1 MKRRLALTLFIS
13 LVLPMVSPTP
23 ASALDFQKMMKDYV
37 DKNVLKKG
45 GGGAQAATLNNLA
58 VQQSRLENEIQ
69 AGIQSGKLTTT
80 EATELTNELNTIK
93 QSATQAMADGTLN
106 DPEVVSM
113 VHAMEALGTKI
124 QNYTG
129 NASTTA
135 PGSATV
141 PASTSVATPAA
152 TAVSTPSSTPA
163 PISVAPGTPPVPI
176 SGNVL
181 YQRIANG
188 LAAGRINRTQANDL
202 FKMENRIHDLES
214 QLRSQSGSNFDRHRM
229 MYNELEQLSRSIDT
243 TLGGK

>member
-1 MKRRLALTLFIS
+1 MKRRLAATLFIS
-13 LVLPMVSPTP
+13 LVLPMVSPLP

-58 VQQSRLENEIQ
+58 VQQSRLENDIQ
-69 AGIQSGKLTTT
+69 AGIQSGKLTSG
-80 EATELTNELNTIK
+80 EATELTNELNAIK

-124 QNYTG
+124 QNYT
-129 NASTTA
+129 NNTSTTA

-152 TAVSTPSSTPA
+152 TAVTTPA
-163 PISVAPGTPPVPI
+163 ATSVAPGTPPVPI
-176 SGNVL
+176 AGNVL

-214 QLRSQSGSNFDRHRM
+214 QLRSQSGSNFDRHRI

>member
-1 MKRRLALTLFIS
+1 MKRRLAATLVIS
-13 LVLPMVSPTP
+13 LILPMVSPLP

-58 VQQSRLENEIQ
+58 VQQSRLENDIQ

-80 EATELTNELNTIK
+80 EATELTNELNAIK
-93 QSATQAMADGTLN
+93 QSATQAMADGTLH

-113 VHAMEALGTKI
+113 VQAMEALGTKI
-124 QNYTG
+124 QNYT
-129 NASTTA
+129 NNTSTTT

-152 TAVSTPSSTPA
+152 TPVTTPA
-163 PISVAPGTPPVPI
+163 ATSIAPGTPPVPI
-176 SGNVL
+176 AGNVL

-214 QLRSQSGSNFDRHRM
+214 QLRSQSGSNFDRHRI

>member
-1 MKRRLALTLFIS
+1 MKRRLAATLVIS

-58 VQQSRLENEIQ
+58 VQQSRLENDIQ
-69 AGIQSGKLTTT
+69 TGIQTGKLTTT
-80 EATELTNELNTIK
+80 EATELTNDLNAIK

-124 QNYTG
+124 QNYT
-129 NASTTA
+129 NNTSTTT

-141 PASTSVATPAA
+141 PASTPVPTPAA
-152 TAVSTPSSTPA
+152 TTTTTPVSTPAAT
-163 PISVAPGTPPVPI
+163 SVAPGTPPVPI
-176 SGNVL
+176 TGNVL

>member
-1 MKRRLALTLFIS
+1 MKRRLAATLVIS

-58 VQQSRLENEIQ
+58 VQQSRLENDIQ
-69 AGIQSGKLTTT
+69 TGIQTGKLTTT
-80 EATELTNELNTIK
+80 EATELTNDLNAIK

-113 VHAMEALGTKI
+113 VHAMEALETKI
-124 QNYTG
+124 QSYT
-129 NASTTA
+129 NNTSTTT

-141 PASTSVATPAA
+141 PASTPAATTVSTPVSTPAA
-152 TAVSTPSSTPA
+152 T
-163 PISVAPGTPPVPI
+163 SVAPGTPPVPI
-176 SGNVL
+176 TGNVL

>member
-1 MKRRLALTLFIS
+1 MKRRLAATLFIS
-13 LVLPMVSPTP
+13 LVLPMVSPLP

-58 VQQSRLENEIQ
+58 VQQSRLENDIQ
-69 AGIQSGKLTTT
+69 AGIQSGKLTSG
-80 EATELTNELNTIK
+80 EATELTNELNAIK

-124 QNYTG
+124 QNYT
-129 NASTTA
+129 NNTSTTA

-152 TAVSTPSSTPA
+152 AQVTTPA
-163 PISVAPGTPPVPI
+163 ATSVAPGTPPVPI
-176 SGNVL
+176 AGNVL

-214 QLRSQSGSNFDRHRM
+214 QLRSQSGSNFDRHRI

>member
-1 MKRRLALTLFIS
+1 MKRRLAATLFIS
-13 LVLPMVSPTP
+13 LVLPMVSPLP

-45 GGGAQAATLNNLA
+45 SGGAQAATLNNLA
-58 VQQSRLENEIQ
+58 VQQSRLENDIQ

-80 EATELTNELNTIK
+80 EATELTNELNAIK

-129 NASTTA
+129 NTSTTT

-141 PASTSVATPAA
+141 PASTPVATPAA
-152 TAVSTPSSTPA
+152 TPITTPA
-163 PISVAPGTPPVPI
+163 ATSVAPGTPPVPI
-176 SGNVL
+176 AGNVL

-214 QLRSQSGSNFDRHRM
+214 QLRSQSGSNFDRHRI